1 MAGDESETADPERGR
16 DRERVPADT
25 HIEQELLGRQRPD
38 ERDTRCDGQVE
49 TQMRAVGGRDSPASA
64 PVGGGSD
71 ARGDAKNEEAVCQ
84 AAVDERPPE
93 RFRKEEIAVREEP
106 GDESGPRSFEQHE
119 TERQPDEAVRGY
131 RNRDDRPVGIREH
144 DASFGAVPHKSDAHG
159 RQASPASG
167 AFIPAR
173 EKRLPMSPHAA
184 LTRMPFAE
192 HLGIEVEHAD
202 GGEAVARLSLE
213 PYHSSNRDA
222 DVAHG
227 GVISSLADTVG
238 AAAVMSQ
245 SGAVTPTID
254 LRIDYLAPATDDLR
268 AEAHVLRTGDSLGV
282 ARVEIYAEDGENSHV
297 ATAHGTYKTDT
308 DDAGKSPWTEGEG
321 VYSDD

>member
-1 MAGDESETADPERGR
+1 M
-16 DRERVPADT
+16 PADT
-25 HIEQELLGRQRPD
+25 HIEQELLGCQRPD
-38 ERDTRCDGQVE
+38 ERDTRRDGQVE
-49 TQMRAVGGRDSPASA
+49 TQTRGVGDRDGPANA
-64 PVGGGSD
+64 PVSGGSD
-71 ARGDAKNEEAVCQ
+71 ARDDAQNEEPVCQ
-84 AAVDERPPE
+84 PAVDERPPE
-93 RFRKEEIAVREEP
+93 RFRKEELAVRKEP
-106 GDESGPRSFEQHE
+106 DDSVSRSLEQHE
-119 TERQPDEAVRGY
+119 TKHQPDEAVRGY
-131 RNRDDRPVGIREH
+131 RNREDCPIGIREH
-144 DASFGAVPHKSDAHG
+144 DTVLVAVPHKSDAHAW
-159 RQASPASG
+159 QASPAPG
-167 AFIPAR
+167 AF
-173 EKRLPMSPHAA
+173 MSAGENYHLMGPHAA

-308 DDAGKSPWTEGEG
+308 DDAGESPWTEGEG
-321 VYSDD
+321 VFAGHD